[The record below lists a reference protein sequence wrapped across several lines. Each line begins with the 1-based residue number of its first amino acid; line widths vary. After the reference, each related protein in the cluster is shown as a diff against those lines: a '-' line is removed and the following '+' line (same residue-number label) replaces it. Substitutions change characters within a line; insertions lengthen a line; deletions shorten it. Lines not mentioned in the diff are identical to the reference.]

1 MNIKVVLFDADGVMI
16 NGEMFSEHL
25 ERDFGV
31 SKDIIA
37 PFFKGPFRD
46 CIIGNA
52 DLKEIIL
59 PYLKEWN
66 WEGTVD
72 EFLTYWFKSEHNIDM
87 NLVKYISKL
96 RDKGIKCYLVTN
108 QEKYRVEYMLKE
120 MDFQNVFDKIY
131 ASAHLGHRKPAQ
143 EFYEKMYAD
152 LGNVQKDEILF
163 WDDNEENIEQA
174 RIFGIN
180 AELYKNFEKF
190 EGKMNEYI
198 TE

>member
-1 MNIKVVLFDADGVMI
+1 
-16 NGEMFSEHL
+16 
-25 ERDFGV
+25 
-31 SKDIIA
+31 
-37 PFFKGPFRD
+37 
-46 CIIGNA
+46 
-52 DLKEIIL
+52 L

-96 RDKGIKCYLVTN
+96 RAKGIKCYLVTN
-108 QEKYRVEYMLKE
+108 QEKYRGEYMLKE

-131 ASAHLGHRKPAQ
+131 ASAHLGHRKPSQ
-143 EFYEKMYAD
+143 EFYEKVYAD

-174 RIFGIN
+174 KIFGIN